1 MFTTFQNTFVF
12 IINQFI
18 MITMIVLTLLMVL
31 ITLLFTLKK
40 HFILQKACLWADRYY
55 VTAIVML
62 LSLFSISCSQE
73 DKDDFDDSGS
83 SSISKSDV
91 VGSFYYDG
99 YSGPLYRELEID
111 FFSDNTGMATE
122 YSYGSR
128 NNILSVHKYVFTWK
142 IKGSKVLLSGTSA
155 SADSDGDV
163 GASISWS
170 GEFEFTH
177 GVLVPGKSFI
187 EGYANKVFKDL
198 KQKDISKYVSAEL
211 EYDPDNSL
219 ITVTINTNY
228 TLNYN
233 WSGQIIKYGYVEY
246 PTPNYKWI
254 RTGGTSNSFTFYD
267 SSVDI
272 WMSSIKALYEKEKNG
287 NYLDSEERG
296 LRTDLINTVN
306 NYIKKFKSGN
316 VWKSAIKI
324 DDDIFELSSSYSVL
338 DSKYLSSSSNSNN
351 NNNNNND
358 NDNDNDNDNN
368 NNTDTDTD
376 TDTEG
381 THNGYEYVDL
391 GLSVKW
397 ATFNVGAN
405 SPEKYGDYYAW
416 GETVTKTNYL
426 WTNYKFRTKG
436 DSYYNVK
443 FSKYIL
449 KVGNGTVDN
458 KKTLEPEDDV
468 AHVKWGGRWRMPTK
482 AEWDELHSDKCTW
495 TWITNFDPD
504 FNYVRGYKVTSNKP
518 GYTDRF
524 IFLPAAGMYDEM
536 TLKDVGMYG
545 YYWSSSLHT
554 DYSYRASI
562 FEVTTG
568 MYSTS
573 TERYRGLSVRPVCP

>member
-1 MFTTFQNTFVF
+1 
-12 IINQFI
+12 
-18 MITMIVLTLLMVL
+18 MITMIVLTLLMVV

-55 VTAIVML
+55 VTVIVML

-73 DKDDFDDSGS
+73 DKEDFDDSGS

-128 NNILSVHKYVFTWK
+128 NNILSVHKYVFTWE

-163 GASISWS
+163 GASTSWS

-187 EGYANKVFKDL
+187 EGYANKVYKDL
-198 KQKDISKYVSAEL
+198 KQKDISNYTNSKL

-228 TLNYN
+228 TLNNN
-233 WSGQIIKYGYVEY
+233 WSDQTIQYGYVEY

-267 SSVDI
+267 ISVDI

-296 LRTDLINTVN
+296 LRSDLISTVN
-306 NYIKKFKSGN
+306 NYIKNFKNGN

-324 DDDIFELSSSYSVL
+324 GDDIFEMSSSYSVL
-338 DSKYLSSSSNSNN
+338 DSKYLSSSDNN
-351 NNNNNND
+351 NNNNSDYNKTGTNNGQD
-358 NDNDNDNDNN
+358 
-368 NNTDTDTD
+368 
-376 TDTEG
+376 
-381 THNGYEYVDL
+381 YVDL

-397 ATFNVGAN
+397 ATCNVGAS
-405 SPEKYGDYYAW
+405 SPSVYGDYYAW
-416 GETVTKTNYL
+416 GETSTKTDYSES
-426 WTNYKFRTKG
+426 TYKYANG
-436 DSYYNVK
+436 SYYTK
-443 FSKYIL
+443 YCDDSKY
-449 KVGNGTVDN
+449 GNNGYTDN
-458 KKTLEPEDDV
+458 RTTLESSDDV
-468 AHVKWGGRWRMPTK
+468 AHQKWGGSWRMPTH
-482 AEWDELHSDKCTW
+482 EEFQELIDNCTW
-495 TWITNFDPD
+495 SWTTMSGVN
-504 FNYVRGYKVTSNKP
+504 GYKVTSMKS
-518 GYTDRF
+518 GYTGRSL
-524 IFLPAAGMYDEM
+524 FLPAAGFRDGTSLYYARES
-536 TLKDVGMYG
+536 G
-545 YYWSSSLHT
+545 YYWSSSLGT
-554 DYSYRASI
+554 GGPYNAKVLGFKSDRYGRSGSGRDY
-562 FEVTTG
+562 
-568 MYSTS
+568 
-573 TERYRGLSVRPVCP
+573 GLSVRPVCP